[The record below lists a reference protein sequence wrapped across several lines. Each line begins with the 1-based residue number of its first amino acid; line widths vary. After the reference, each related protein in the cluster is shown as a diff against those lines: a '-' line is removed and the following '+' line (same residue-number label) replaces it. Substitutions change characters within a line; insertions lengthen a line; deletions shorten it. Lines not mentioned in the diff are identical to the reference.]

1 MIFKKDAFMKSF
13 YSKFV
18 DIYGEDE
25 ASGFISALEG
35 LKEQARA
42 SLLTLK
48 KETKNDGVAL
58 LAAAHEKMK
67 KNEARTKTIVSK
79 VLSKKYRGV
88 NIPEMENENMFE
100 MLLENH

>member
-1 MIFKKDAFMKSF
+1 MKSF
-13 YSKFV
+13 YGKFV
-18 DIYGEDE
+18 AIYGEDE

-35 LKEQARA
+35 LKDQARA
-42 SLLTLK
+42 AVLTAK
-48 KETKNDGVAL
+48 KETKGEGMVL

-67 KNEARTKTIVSK
+67 RNESHTKTIVSK

-88 NIPEMENENMFE
+88 SIPEMENENMFE

>member
-1 MIFKKDAFMKSF
+1 MKSF

-18 DIYGEDE
+18 AIYGEDE

-42 SLLTLK
+42 TVLTLK
-48 KETKNDGVAL
+48 KETKGEGVSL
-58 LAAAHEKMK
+58 LSAAHEKMK
-67 KNEARTKTIVSK
+67 KNEAQTKAIVSK

-88 NIPEMENENMFE
+88 SIPEMENENMFE